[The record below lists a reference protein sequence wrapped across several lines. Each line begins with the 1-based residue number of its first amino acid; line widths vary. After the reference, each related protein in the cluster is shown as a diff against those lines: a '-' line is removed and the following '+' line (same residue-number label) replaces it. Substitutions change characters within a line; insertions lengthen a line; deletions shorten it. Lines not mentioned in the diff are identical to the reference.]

1 MNTMAKAKKTAK
13 PQKTKTCQGS
23 VCGGRRQPIEN
34 FPNSPHAADGKLG
47 YCRKCWS
54 DLMKKAR
61 ATGKARRK
69 AEEAAGAPKKPK
81 KRGGKSAAV
90 DVANEALTV
99 ANRRKEKF
107 LVQVRNGA
115 KASTKEFTKE
125 TRALK
130 WAMEGKL
137 KGHDVRIWREVE
149 FQMVLRIIG

>member
-1 MNTMAKAKKTAK
+1 MNIMAKAKKNAK

-23 VCGGRRQPIEN
+23 VCGGKRQPIEN

-61 ATGKARRK
+61 AKGKARRK
-69 AEEAAGAPKKPK
+69 AQEAAGVPKGK
-81 KRGGKSAAV
+81 KARGAKNAV
-90 DVANEALTV
+90 DVANEALSV
-99 ANRRKEKF
+99 ANKRKEKF
-107 LVQVRNGA
+107 LVQVQNGA